1 MKINKAIRS
10 GKASIDDYI
19 LELEE
24 ELQKKETSSI
34 NKFIGSANRVAL
46 ALADEMELML
56 SGNLMLCKILK
67 DDKDSK
73 LLDKLL
79 LLIKNVDTFDQ
90 ISKMADALIP
100 EVIEIPTVETTV
112 QLNHEENPF
121 EQMQKIVKE
130 KLNGK
135 KG

>member
-1 MKINKAIRS
+1 MKINKATRS
-10 GKASIDDYI
+10 GKASIDYYI

-24 ELQKKETSSI
+24 ELLKKETSSI
-34 NKFIGSANRVAL
+34 NKFIASANRVAL

-56 SGNLMLCKILK
+56 SGSLGECKILK

-100 EVIEIPTVETTV
+100 EVIEIPTVDTVV
-112 QLNHEENPF
+112 QLNIDENPF